1 MRFLVSIILLCSAS
15 SCYYNSRLVYLQ
27 GKQFSE
33 KGPTFIK
40 NKKPEYRL
48 QPSDML
54 SVKIK
59 AANEADA
66 GNSLFNITSLQS
78 SMFATPAS
86 MYLDGYTLDPE
97 GNINLPILGKIN
109 VGNLTVQEVQ
119 SVIQSGASKY
129 LKNPTVLV
137 KLTSFKVTVLGE
149 VKNPGYLYVYY
160 DQATILEALG
170 LAGDLTPV
178 ASRKNI
184 KLIRQVP
191 TGSEVILLDLTN
203 PSLLSSDYFYLM
215 PNDVIYVEPLKA
227 RSKKT
232 NLEILSVVFAGL
244 TTAILILTYVKQN

>member
-1 MRFLVSIILLCSAS
+1 MRLVFSGIILFSLS

-27 GKQFSE
+27 SRKFSE
-33 KGPTFIK
+33 KAALDVK

-48 QPSDML
+48 QTSDVL

-66 GNSLFNITSLQS
+66 ENSLFNITSLQS
-78 SMFATPAS
+78 GMFATPAS
-86 MYLDGYTLDPE
+86 MYLDGYTIDFE
-97 GNINLPILGKIN
+97 GNINLPILGKIA
-109 VGNLTVQEVQ
+109 VADLTVEQVQ
-119 SVIQSGASKY
+119 SVVQSAASKY
-129 LKNPTVLV
+129 LKNPTVTV

-149 VKNPGYLYVYY
+149 VKNPGYLYVYNN
-160 DQATILEALG
+160 QATILEALG
-170 LAGDLTPV
+170 LAGDLTAV

-191 TGSEVILLDLTN
+191 TGSKVILLDLTDPN
-203 PSLLSSDYFYLM
+203 LLSSDFYYLM

-244 TTAILILTYVKQN
+244 TTGVLILTYVKQN